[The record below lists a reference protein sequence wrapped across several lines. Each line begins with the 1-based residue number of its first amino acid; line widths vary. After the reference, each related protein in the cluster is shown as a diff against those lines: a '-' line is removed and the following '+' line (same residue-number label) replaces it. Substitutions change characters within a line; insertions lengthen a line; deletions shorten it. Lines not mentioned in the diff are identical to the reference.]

1 MKTSKII
8 IIFFVLLFLS
18 LNSCSQ
24 TQNLELEVNNH
35 PGNTVKLARFEG
47 DNMVP
52 VNEKSCREDGVV
64 FDMNSQKPGMYRVI
78 LKEPQGREEQG
89 KAFNFIFNNEKI
101 KLETDYNAPQDSLRV
116 LHSDENKIYHEF
128 LDYHQ
133 KFEHKMN
140 LLNQMVDQ
148 YPKDDPFYEQ
158 VADKYLLVQK
168 KHEEYIDSLAQQHSN
183 TFAAHVIKSYKTP
196 VLEPEFSP
204 KEKNSYLK
212 EHFLNSIDFQ
222 DTMLIRTPRLGQKIL
237 RYLSLYRSQ
246 GLSRS
251 EQEQEFIKAV
261 DEILLHAYIN
271 DRMYNYVLEYLV
283 KGFEQ
288 FNMEKVLT
296 HIYEKNLSGEAC
308 KDNNADIKKR
318 LEQYAKLSPGKKAPD
333 FAFNPLNGSKTQLS
347 EMNSPYTLLLFYA
360 SWCGHCQNSVPKIHE
375 VYQNYKDKG
384 LEVVA
389 ISLDEEKDKYLAF
402 LEKEDYEW
410 LNYCDYKKWES
421 PIVQK
426 YNIYATPTM
435 LLLKEDMTIAG
446 KPITVD
452 ELKKAL
458 EGVDWE

>member
-1 MKTSKII
+1 M
-8 IIFFVLLFLS
+8 
-18 LNSCSQ
+18 
-24 TQNLELEVNNH
+24 
-35 PGNTVKLARFEG
+35 
-47 DNMVP
+47 D
-52 VNEKSCREDGVV
+52 D
-64 FDMNSQKPGMYRVI
+64 
-78 LKEPQGREEQG
+78 
-89 KAFNFIFNNEKI
+89 
-101 KLETDYNAPQDSLRV
+101 
-116 LHSDENKIYHEF
+116 
-128 LDYHQ
+128 HQ

-140 LLNQMVDQ
+140 LLHQMVDQ

-168 KHEEYIDSLAQQHSN
+168 KHEKYIDSLAQQHSN
-183 TFAAHVIKSYKTP
+183 MFAAHVIKSYKTP
-196 VLEPEFSP
+196 VLEPGGSP
-204 KEKNSYLK
+204 EEKYSYLK

-222 DTMLIRTPRLGQKIL
+222 DTLLIRTPRLGQKIL

-251 EQEQEFIKAV
+251 EQEQKFIKAV

-288 FNMEKVLT
+288 FNMEKVLA

-308 KDNNADIKKR
+308 KDNNADVKKR

-333 FAFNPLNGSKTQLS
+333 FTFNPLNESKTQLS
-347 EMNSPYTLLLFYA
+347 EMESPYTLLLFYA

-389 ISLDEEKDKYLAF
+389 ISLDEEKDKYQAF

-410 LNYCDYKKWES
+410 VNYCDYKKWES

-458 EGVDWE
+458 EGLDWE